1 MESKQGSARMTREN
15 KLALVIGFGLLLL
28 AGILVS
34 DHLSSGQ
41 RSSEEPLLASGEKV
55 VPPSTLLTSRADAPE
70 LDGKQDGTRTKAAA
84 NQRPARTR
92 RTAAEPEPL
101 RQITIGGGS
110 ANVAPKPGS
119 ARSSTAVA
127 KQPTVHF
134 VRGGETLSAI
144 SKKYYGTPDHAEQ
157 IARNNNISNPQRLGV
172 GTRLVLAGDPNGSIR
187 ANQGATPTRQAQKTA
202 PTRRV
207 VTVREGETLSEIAKR
222 ELGSEGKWHELWEM
236 NKKAVPNP
244 NRLRPGT
251 TLNLPAT

>member
-1 MESKQGSARMTREN
+1 MKSKQGSARMTREN

-55 VPPSTLLTSRADAPE
+55 VPPSTLLTSRPE
-70 LDGKQDGTRTKAAA
+70 ASKLNTTQEGNSAKQRDVR
-84 NQRPARTR
+84 ARG
-92 RTAAEPEPL
+92 TAAEPEPL
-101 RQITIGGGS
+101 RQITIGGTS
-110 ANVAPKPGS
+110 AKVATRPDTT
-119 ARSSTAVA
+119 RSSSAVA

-134 VRGGETLSAI
+134 VRSGETLSAI
-144 SKKYYGTPDHAEQ
+144 SKKYYGTPDHAAQ
-157 IARNNNISNPQRLGV
+157 IARNNNISNPQHLGV
-172 GTRLVLAGDPNGSIR
+172 GTRLVLADDPRGSIR
-187 ANQGATPTRQAQKTA
+187 ANQAAAPIRQAQTTA
-202 PTRRV
+202 PRKRM
-207 VTVREGETLSEIAKR
+207 VTVKEGETLSEIAKR

>member
-55 VPPSTLLTSRADAPE
+55 VPPSTLLTSRPNSSE
-70 LDGKQDGTRTKAAA
+70 LDTQEGARARSASSQQPTR
-84 NQRPARTR
+84 ARN
-92 RTAAEPEPL
+92 TASEPEPL

-110 ANVAPKPGS
+110 AKVATNSGTT
-119 ARSSTAVA
+119 RSSSAVA

-134 VRGGETLSAI
+134 VRSGETLSAI
-144 SKKYYGTPDHAEQ
+144 SKKYYGTPDHAAQ
-157 IARNNNISNPQRLGV
+157 IARNNNITNPQRLGV
-172 GTRLVLAGDPNGSIR
+172 GTRLVLADDPNGSIR
-187 ANQGATPTRQAQKTA
+187 AGQTAAPTRQIQTTT
-202 PTRRV
+202 PRRRV
-207 VTVREGETLSEIAKR
+207 VTVKEGETLSEIAKR

-236 NKKAVPNP
+236 NKKSVPNP